1 MHWGGRQ
8 REIPEGGD
16 LPPGAEIRRATE
28 KDREAILEVVETCF
42 APPGGHRP
50 GRIEERFWHVYAPD
64 QFQPSAWQ
72 VAVAGGANR
81 RRGGL
86 SRDGAE
92 CRSLFPPVCRGDGSL
107 HPPRVAGPRPD
118 ERPVEGG
125 NR

>member
-72 VAVAGGANR
+72 VAVAGGKIVAAAGFPAMELNVGPFSLR
-81 RRGGL
+81 CAGMTGVCTLPGWRGRGL
-86 SRDGAE
+86 MSA
-92 CRSLFPPVCRGDGSL
+92 
-107 HPPRVAGPRPD
+107 
-118 ERPVEGG
+118 
-125 NR
+125 